1 MRYCLAIVVFIL
13 LSSQNLNA
21 QFCTPATSTLPIT
34 PTTTLQYTPY
44 YNSGA
49 PVFSL
54 TMTAGCTYTFSTC
67 GESTNDTYLRLHN
80 AAFALLGQWDDQCGL
95 QSNFTWTCT
104 ATGVYYVHLSR
115 FVCFPL
121 TANTRMSYISSCNNA
136 PCTNPVV
143 NAGPDVT
150 ICAGSSTQLAGTVTA
165 GSGGS
170 TSTAPPITLTISSP
184 GWLDFTSWTLT
195 NAAGVQVGA
204 GGPYGFGTS
213 NTVTIAS
220 PGAGPYSFFLETQG
234 AILDNTASY
243 VISCNSTIVNTGT
256 LSPGLTTTV
265 NVTGCGSTTGGTPPL
280 TYLWTPSTALSATN
294 ILNPTASP
302 TTTTTYTLTAT
313 QGNCTGQDQVTVTVN
328 PLPTVSGTAQTF
340 CQGSAVTLSATA
352 APANGTFLWT
362 PGGQT
367 TSSITVNPTATTTY
381 NVQYTSLAGCSSNAS
396 ITATQINGID
406 WANTQWPGT
415 SNICDGQSVTI
426 YGQVFEAG
434 ITEATGQGAGITV
447 QYGLSTTNT
456 NPSTWP
462 ASAWTTAS
470 FNSLASGNPNNDE
483 YMGTLTNLSPGTYY
497 YAFSYTYNGC
507 TVYGGFNANGGGFW
521 NGTSN
526 VNGEIIVSANITPTF
541 APVAAICAGS
551 TFPTLPTSSTNGISG
566 TWSPAPNNLQT
577 TTYTFTPNVGLCA
590 LPTTLT
596 VAVNALPTLSIIN
609 AAGSNILNCTQTS
622 ISLNAVGAG
631 SFAWANGVIPIS
643 TGASLSV
650 TTPGTYTLGILDQ
663 NGCTNTTSIVI
674 TQDVAAPVAVITNN
688 TNTSVLTCSTTS
700 ISLTGSGGT
709 TFTWSNGTSN
719 FASTSTISI
728 TNPGTY
734 TLSTTGAN
742 GCIDTEIINITQN
755 ITPPVAA
762 ISSSVANN
770 TLNCNTTSI
779 TLTASGG
786 VSYSWANGATILGT
800 TNTINVTSAG
810 TYTLTATGANG
821 CIDAENITITSQGN
835 TIPTFNAIAP
845 ICAGGSFTLPTN
857 SLNAVLG
864 SWSPAPNFFSTTTY
878 TFTPNA
884 GLCAN
889 PVTLTVVVNPYP
901 VINAINDTICAGQTG
916 TISTQVT
923 LPGGTYAWAGT
934 TNTAASLS
942 LALNFSNSYQVI
954 YTLAGCADTA
964 FASIEVKPVPQVTV
978 QNSTICFGQ
987 VGSVSASANLPNG
1000 TWQWSNGST
1009 TSSQALSPVAT
1020 TNYNVVYTLNGC
1032 NSLPATATITVLPV
1046 PSITVNSPT
1055 ICLGDPALL
1064 IATANPAGGNFY
1076 WGSTASVGNNQLTIS
1091 PTQDTIIPIYNV
1103 LNGCYSDTIFSQIT
1117 VNPLPISNISAS
1129 INQGCVPISVVFT
1142 PDITTYDAYSWES
1155 NNQNIGA
1162 GTSLAYDFISAG
1174 TYNITLITTLNGCTS
1189 TAVLANPII
1198 VDAYPIAAFEPSSD
1212 MFTEP
1217 NQGLSFWNNSSGAQ
1231 TYLWNFGDGGTST
1244 DFAPFYLF
1252 SNSENEEIT
1261 VTLVAASNLGCTD
1274 TAEYLI
1280 EFDPGLV
1287 YYIPN
1292 SFTPDG
1298 DQYNQVFLPIF
1309 TYGIDPSNYSLE
1321 IYNRWGELIFES
1333 KNPTIGWD
1341 GTYGPDGIQC
1351 QNGSYIYKI
1360 TIKVPSR
1367 DERKVFEGHV
1377 NLIR

>member
-1 MRYCLAIVVFIL
+1 MRYCLAFAVFIML
-13 LSSQNLNA
+13 LSQNLSA
-21 QFCTPATSTLPIT
+21 QYCTPPTSITAIT
-34 PTTTLQYTPY
+34 PTTTTQFTATFPA
-44 YNSGA
+44 GTA
-49 PVFSL
+49 PVF
-54 TMTAGCTYTFSTC
+54 TFTATAGCTYTFATC
-67 GESTNDTYLRLHN
+67 GLSSVDTYLRIYN
-80 AAFALLGQWDDQCGL
+80 AAGAFVQGWDDQCGFL
-95 QSNFTWTCT
+95 QTNAIWLCTVSGAYSIQLSQFFCNPLFGPSSVSYSTTCPT
-104 ATGVYYVHLSR
+104 TS
-115 FVCFPL
+115 
-121 TANTRMSYISSCNNA
+121 
-136 PCTNPVV
+136 CTNPIV
-143 NAGPDVT
+143 NAGIDQVL
-150 ICAGSSTQLAGTVTA
+150 CAGSSVQLAGLA
-165 GSGGS
+165 SIGSGSG
-170 TSTAPPITLTISSP
+170 STAPLTFSWSP
-184 GWLDFTSWTLT
+184 
-195 NAAGVQVGA
+195 A
-204 GGPYGFGTS
+204 
-213 NTVTIAS
+213 
-220 PGAGPYSFFLETQG
+220 
-234 AILDNTASY
+234 
-243 VISCNSTIVNTGT
+243 TG
-256 LSPGLTTTV
+256 
-265 NVTGCGSTTGGTPPL
+265 
-280 TYLWTPSTALSATN
+280 LSATN
-294 ILNPTASP
+294 ILNPLATP

-313 QGNCTGQDQVTVTVN
+313 QGNCTSQDQVVVTVN
-328 PLPTVSGTAQTF
+328 PTPTVTGAAQTF
-340 CQGSAVTLSATA
+340 CPGSAVTLSATA
-352 APANGTFLWT
+352 TPANGAFLWT

-367 TSSITVNPTATTTY
+367 TNSITVNPSSTTTY
-381 NVQYTSLAGCSSNAS
+381 NVQYTLGACSSNTS

-415 SNICDGQSVTI
+415 SNICEGQSVTI

-434 ITEATGQGAGITV
+434 ITEATGQGTGITV

-462 ASAWTTAS
+462 ASAWTSAS

-526 VNGEIIVSANITPTF
+526 VNGEIVVNANITPTF
-541 APVAAICAGS
+541 SPVTAICAGS
-551 TFPTLPTSSTNGISG
+551 TFPTLPTSSTNGING
-566 TWSPAPNNLQT
+566 TWSPTPNNLQT

-596 VAVNALPTLSIIN
+596 VVVNALPTLSIIN
-609 AAGSNILNCTQTS
+609 AAGSTILNCTQTS

-643 TGASLSV
+643 TGSSINV
-650 TTPGTYTLGILDQ
+650 TTPGTYTVGILDQ
-663 NGCTNTTSIVI
+663 NGCTTTTSLVI
-674 TQDVAAPVAVITNN
+674 TQDITAPVAVITNN
-688 TNTSVLTCSTTS
+688 TSTNVLTCSTTS

-709 TFTWSNGTSN
+709 TFAWSNGTSN

-755 ITPPVAA
+755 ITPPVAG
-762 ISSSVANN
+762 ISSSVVNN

-800 TNTINVTSAG
+800 SNTLNVNTAG

-821 CIDAENITITSQGN
+821 CTDTENITITSQGN
-835 TIPTFNAIAP
+835 TIPNFNAIAP

-864 SWSPAPNFFSTTTY
+864 SWSPAPNFFNTTTY

-901 VINAINDTICAGQTG
+901 VISAFNDTICAGQTA
-916 TISTQVT
+916 TIATQVT
-923 LPGGTYAWAGT
+923 IPGGTYTWAGT
-934 TNTAASLS
+934 TNTTASLS

-954 YTLAGCADTA
+954 YSVAGCADTA
-964 FASIEVKPVPQVTV
+964 NASIEVKPVPQVTV
-978 QNSTICFGQ
+978 QNSTICSGQ

-1000 TWQWSNGST
+1000 SWQWSNGST
-1009 TSSQALSPVAT
+1009 ASSQALSPVAT
-1020 TNYNVVYTLNGC
+1020 TNYNVVYSLNGC
-1032 NSLPATATITVLPV
+1032 NSIPATATITVLPV

-1064 IATANPAGGNFY
+1064 IATANPGGGNFY
-1076 WGSTASVGNNQLTIS
+1076 WGPTASVGNNQLTVT
-1091 PTQDTIIPIYNV
+1091 PAQDTIIPIYNV

-1142 PDITTYDAYSWES
+1142 PDITTYDTYSWES
-1155 NNQNIGA
+1155 NNQNIGTTNA
-1162 GTSLAYDFISAG
+1162 LAFDFISAG
-1174 TYNITLITTLNGCTS
+1174 TYNITLTTTLNGCTS
-1189 TAVLANPII
+1189 TATLTNPII

-1217 NQGLSFWNNSSGAQ
+1217 GQGLSFWNNSSGAQ
-1231 TYLWNFGDGGTST
+1231 TYLWDFGDGSTST
-1244 DFAPFYLF
+1244 DFAPFHLF
-1252 SNSENEEIT
+1252 NNGENEEIT

-1274 TAEYLI
+1274 TTEFLI
-1280 EFDPGLV
+1280 EFDPGLT

-1333 KNPTIGWD
+1333 KNPAIGWD
-1341 GTYGPDGIQC
+1341 GTYSTNGIQC
-1351 QNGSYIYKI
+1351 QNGSYLYKI

>member
-1 MRYCLAIVVFIL
+1 MRYCLAFVVFIML
-13 LSSQNLNA
+13 LSQNLSA
-21 QFCTPATSTLPIT
+21 QYCTPPTSTTAIT
-34 PTTTLQYTPY
+34 PTTTTQFTATFPA
-44 YNSGA
+44 GTA
-49 PVFSL
+49 PVF
-54 TMTAGCTYTFSTC
+54 TFTATAGCTYTFATC
-67 GESTNDTYLRLHN
+67 GLSSVDTYLRIYN
-80 AAFALLGQWDDQCGL
+80 AAGALVQGWDDQCGFL
-95 QSNFTWTCT
+95 QTNAIWLCNTSGPYSIQLSQFFCNPLYGPATVSYSTTCPT
-104 ATGVYYVHLSR
+104 TS
-115 FVCFPL
+115 
-121 TANTRMSYISSCNNA
+121 
-136 PCTNPVV
+136 CTNPIV
-143 NAGPDVT
+143 NAGNDQVL
-150 ICAGSSTQLAGTVTA
+150 CAGSSVQLAGLA
-165 GSGGS
+165 SIGSGSG
-170 TSTAPPITLTISSP
+170 STAPLTFSWSP
-184 GWLDFTSWTLT
+184 
-195 NAAGVQVGA
+195 A
-204 GGPYGFGTS
+204 
-213 NTVTIAS
+213 
-220 PGAGPYSFFLETQG
+220 
-234 AILDNTASY
+234 
-243 VISCNSTIVNTGT
+243 TG
-256 LSPGLTTTV
+256 
-265 NVTGCGSTTGGTPPL
+265 
-280 TYLWTPSTALSATN
+280 LSATN
-294 ILNPTASP
+294 ILNPLATP

-313 QGNCTGQDQVTVTVN
+313 QGSCTSQDQVVVTVN
-328 PLPTVSGTAQTF
+328 PTPTISSTAQSF
-340 CQGSAVTLSATA
+340 CPGSAVTLSATA
-352 APANGTFLWT
+352 TPANGAFLWT

-367 TSSITVNPTATTTY
+367 TSSITVSPTATTTY
-381 NVQYTSLAGCSSNAS
+381 NVQYTLGACSANTSV
-396 ITATQINGID
+396 TATQINGID

-415 SNICDGQSVTI
+415 SNICEGQSVSI
-426 YGQVFEAG
+426 YGQVFETG
-434 ITEATGQGAGITV
+434 LTEAVGQGAGITV
-447 QYGLSTTNT
+447 QYGSSTTNT

-470 FNSLASGNPNNDE
+470 FNTLASGNPNNDE

-507 TVYGGFNANGGGFW
+507 TVYGGYSTSGGGFW

-526 VNGEIIVSANITPTF
+526 VNGEIVVNANITPTF
-541 APVAAICAGS
+541 SPVAAICAGS
-551 TFPTLPTSSTNGISG
+551 TFPTLPTSSTNGING

-609 AAGSNILNCTQTS
+609 AAGSTILNCTQTS

-643 TGASLSV
+643 TGSSINV
-650 TTPGTYTLGILDQ
+650 TTPGTYTVGILDQ
-663 NGCTNTTSIVI
+663 NGCTTTTSLVI
-674 TQDVAAPVAVITNN
+674 TQDITAPVAVITNN

-709 TFTWSNGTSN
+709 TFAWSNGTSN
-719 FASTSTISI
+719 FASTSTITI

-742 GCIDTEIINITQN
+742 GCIDTEIINVTQN
-755 ITPPVAA
+755 ITPPVAG

-800 TNTINVTSAG
+800 SNTISITSAG

-821 CIDAENITITSQGN
+821 CIDTENITITSQGN
-835 TIPTFNAIAP
+835 TIPNFNAIAP
-845 ICAGGSFTLPTN
+845 ICAGGSFTLPTS

-864 SWSPAPNFFSTTTY
+864 SWSPNPNFFSTTTY

-923 LPGGTYAWAGT
+923 VPGGTYVWAGS

-942 LALNFSNSYQVI
+942 LPLNFSNSYQVI
-954 YTLAGCADTA
+954 YTVAGCADTA
-964 FASIEVKPVPQVTV
+964 YASIEVKPVPQVTV
-978 QNSTICFGQ
+978 QNSTICLGQ

-1000 TWQWSNGST
+1000 TWQWSNGSNV
-1009 TSSQALSPVAT
+1009 SSQALSPVAT
-1020 TNYNVVYTLNGC
+1020 TNYTVVYTLNGC

-1055 ICLGDPALL
+1055 ICLGDPTLL

-1076 WGSTASVGNNQLTIS
+1076 WGPTASVGNNQLTVS

-1129 INQGCVPISVVFT
+1129 INQGCMPISVVFT
-1142 PDITTYDAYSWES
+1142 PDITTYDTYSWES
-1155 NNQNIGA
+1155 NNQNIG
-1162 GTSLAYDFISAG
+1162 TTNTLAFDFISAG
-1174 TYNITLITTLNGCTS
+1174 TYNITLTTTLNGCTS
-1189 TAVLANPII
+1189 TATLTNPII

-1217 NQGLSFWNNSSGAQ
+1217 GQGLSFWNNSSGAQ
-1231 TYLWNFGDGGTST
+1231 TYLWDFGDGSTST
-1244 DFAPFYLF
+1244 EFAPFHLF
-1252 SNSENEEIT
+1252 NNAENEEIT

-1274 TAEYLI
+1274 TTEFLI

-1309 TYGIDPSNYSLE
+1309 TYGIDPSNYSLA
-1321 IYNRWGELIFES
+1321 IYNRWGEFIFES
-1333 KNPTIGWD
+1333 NNPTTGWD

>member
-1 MRYCLAIVVFIL
+1 MRYCLAFVVFIML
-13 LSSQNLNA
+13 LSQSLSA
-21 QFCTPATSTLPIT
+21 QYCTPPTSTTAIT
-34 PTTTLQYTPY
+34 PTTTTQFTATYPAGT
-44 YNSGA
+44 A
-49 PVFSL
+49 PVF
-54 TMTAGCTYTFSTC
+54 TFTATAGCTYTFATC
-67 GESTNDTYLRLHN
+67 GLSSVDTYLRIYN
-80 AAFALLGQWDDQCGL
+80 AAGALVQGWDDQCGFL
-95 QSNFTWTCT
+95 QTNAIWLCNTSGAYSIQLSQFFCNPLYGP
-104 ATGVYYVHLSR
+104 ATV
-115 FVCFPL
+115 
-121 TANTRMSYISSCNNA
+121 SYSTSC
-136 PCTNPVV
+136 PTTLCTNPVV
-143 NAGPDVT
+143 NAGNDLVL
-150 ICAGSSTQLAGTVTA
+150 CAGSSVQLAGLA
-165 GSGGS
+165 SIGSGSG
-170 TSTAPPITLTISSP
+170 STAPLTFSWSP
-184 GWLDFTSWTLT
+184 
-195 NAAGVQVGA
+195 A
-204 GGPYGFGTS
+204 
-213 NTVTIAS
+213 
-220 PGAGPYSFFLETQG
+220 
-234 AILDNTASY
+234 
-243 VISCNSTIVNTGT
+243 TG
-256 LSPGLTTTV
+256 
-265 NVTGCGSTTGGTPPL
+265 
-280 TYLWTPSTALSATN
+280 LSATN
-294 ILNPTASP
+294 ILNPIATP

-313 QGNCTGQDQVTVTVN
+313 QGSCTSQDQVVVTVN
-328 PLPTVSGTAQTF
+328 PTPTISGTAQSF
-340 CQGSAVTLSATA
+340 CPGSAVTLSATA
-352 APANGTFLWT
+352 TPANGTFLWT

-367 TSSITVNPTATTTY
+367 TSSITVSPTATTTY
-381 NVQYTSLAGCSSNAS
+381 NVQYTLGACSANTSV
-396 ITATQINGID
+396 TATQINGID

-470 FNSLASGNPNNDE
+470 FNTLASGNPNNDE

-507 TVYGGFNANGGGFW
+507 TVYGGYSTTGGGFW

-526 VNGEIIVSANITPTF
+526 VNGEIVVNANITPTF
-541 APVAAICAGS
+541 SPVAAICAGS
-551 TFPTLPTSSTNGISG
+551 TFPTLPTSSTNGING

-609 AAGSNILNCTQTS
+609 AAGSTILNCTQTS

-643 TGASLSV
+643 TGSSINV
-650 TTPGTYTLGILDQ
+650 TTPGTYTVGILDQ
-663 NGCTNTTSIVI
+663 NGCTTTTSLVI
-674 TQDVAAPVAVITNN
+674 TQDITAPVAVITNN
-688 TNTSVLTCSTTS
+688 TSTSVLTCSTTS

-709 TFTWSNGTSN
+709 TFAWSNGTSN
-719 FASTSTISI
+719 FATTNSVAI
-728 TNPGTY
+728 TNPGIY

-755 ITPPVAA
+755 ITPPVAG

-800 TNTINVTSAG
+800 SNTISVTSAG

-821 CIDAENITITSQGN
+821 CIDTENITITSQGN
-835 TIPTFNAIAP
+835 TIPNFNAIAP
-845 ICAGGSFTLPTN
+845 ICAGGSFTLPTS

-864 SWSPAPNFFSTTTY
+864 SWSPNPNFFSTTTY

-923 LPGGTYAWAGT
+923 VPGGTYVWTGS

-942 LALNFSNSYQVI
+942 LPLNFSNSYQVI
-954 YTLAGCADTA
+954 YTVAGCADTA
-964 FASIEVKPVPQVTV
+964 YASIEVKPVPQVTV
-978 QNSTICFGQ
+978 QNSTICLGQ

-1009 TSSQALSPVAT
+1009 VISQALSPVAT
-1020 TNYNVVYTLNGC
+1020 TNYTVVYTLNGC

-1076 WGSTASVGNNQLTIS
+1076 WGPTASVGNNQLTIS

-1142 PDITTYDAYSWES
+1142 PDITTYDTYSWES
-1155 NNQNIGA
+1155 NNQNIG
-1162 GTSLAYDFISAG
+1162 TTNTLAFDFISAG
-1174 TYNITLITTLNGCTS
+1174 TYNITLTTTMNGCTS
-1189 TAVLANPII
+1189 TATLTNPII
-1198 VDAYPIAAFEPSSD
+1198 VDAYPIAAFEPSSE

-1217 NQGLSFWNNSSGAQ
+1217 GQGLSFWNNSSGAQ
-1231 TYLWNFGDGGTST
+1231 TYLWDFGDGSTST
-1244 DFAPFYLF
+1244 EFAPFHLF
-1252 SNSENEEIT
+1252 NNAENEEIT

-1274 TAEYLI
+1274 TTQFLI

-1333 KNPTIGWD
+1333 KNPAIGWD
-1341 GTYGPDGIQC
+1341 GTYSTNGIQC
-1351 QNGSYIYKI
+1351 QNGSYLYKI

>member
-1 MRYCLAIVVFIL
+1 MRYCLAFAVFIML
-13 LSSQNLNA
+13 LSQNLSA
-21 QFCTPATSTLPIT
+21 QYCTPPTSITAIT
-34 PTTTLQYTPY
+34 PTTTTQFTATFPA
-44 YNSGA
+44 GTA
-49 PVFSL
+49 PVF
-54 TMTAGCTYTFSTC
+54 TFTATAGCTYTFATC
-67 GESTNDTYLRLHN
+67 GLSSVDTYLRIYN
-80 AAFALLGQWDDQCGL
+80 AAGAFVQGWDDQCGFL
-95 QSNFTWTCT
+95 QTNAIWLCTVSGAYSIQLSQFFCNPLFGPSSVSYSTTCPT
-104 ATGVYYVHLSR
+104 TS
-115 FVCFPL
+115 
-121 TANTRMSYISSCNNA
+121 
-136 PCTNPVV
+136 CTNPIV
-143 NAGPDVT
+143 NAGIDQVL
-150 ICAGSSTQLAGTVTA
+150 CAGSSVQLAGLA
-165 GSGGS
+165 SIGSGSG
-170 TSTAPPITLTISSP
+170 STAPLTFSWSP
-184 GWLDFTSWTLT
+184 
-195 NAAGVQVGA
+195 A
-204 GGPYGFGTS
+204 
-213 NTVTIAS
+213 
-220 PGAGPYSFFLETQG
+220 
-234 AILDNTASY
+234 
-243 VISCNSTIVNTGT
+243 TG
-256 LSPGLTTTV
+256 
-265 NVTGCGSTTGGTPPL
+265 
-280 TYLWTPSTALSATN
+280 LSATN
-294 ILNPTASP
+294 ILNPLATP

-313 QGNCTGQDQVTVTVN
+313 QGNCTSQDQVVVTVN
-328 PLPTVSGTAQTF
+328 PTPTVTGAAQTF
-340 CQGSAVTLSATA
+340 CPGSAVTLSATA
-352 APANGTFLWT
+352 TPANGAFLWT

-367 TSSITVNPTATTTY
+367 TNSITVNPSSTTTY
-381 NVQYTSLAGCSSNAS
+381 NVQYTLGACSSNTS

-415 SNICDGQSVTI
+415 SNICEGQSVTI

-434 ITEATGQGAGITV
+434 ITEATGQGTGITV

-462 ASAWTTAS
+462 ASAWTSAS

-526 VNGEIIVSANITPTF
+526 VNGEIVVNANITPTF
-541 APVAAICAGS
+541 SPVTAICAGS
-551 TFPTLPTSSTNGISG
+551 TFPTLPTSSTNGING

-596 VAVNALPTLSIIN
+596 VVVNALPTLSIIN
-609 AAGSNILNCTQTS
+609 AAGSTILNCTQTS

-643 TGASLSV
+643 TGSSINV
-650 TTPGTYTLGILDQ
+650 TTPGTYTVGILDQ
-663 NGCTNTTSIVI
+663 NGCTTTTSLVI
-674 TQDVAAPVAVITNN
+674 TQDITAPVAVITNN
-688 TNTSVLTCSTTS
+688 TSTNVLTCSTTS

-709 TFTWSNGTSN
+709 TFAWSNGTSN

-755 ITPPVAA
+755 ITPPVAG
-762 ISSSVANN
+762 ISSSVVNN

-800 TNTINVTSAG
+800 SNTLNVNTAG

-821 CIDAENITITSQGN
+821 YTDTENITITSQGN
-835 TIPTFNAIAP
+835 TIPNFNAIAP

-864 SWSPAPNFFSTTTY
+864 SWSPAPNFFNTTTY

-901 VINAINDTICAGQTG
+901 VISAFNDTICAGQTA
-916 TISTQVT
+916 TIATQVT
-923 LPGGTYAWAGT
+923 IPGGTYTWAGT
-934 TNTAASLS
+934 TNTTASLS

-954 YTLAGCADTA
+954 YSVAGCADTA
-964 FASIEVKPVPQVTV
+964 NASIEVKPVPQVTV
-978 QNSTICFGQ
+978 QNSTICSGQ

-1000 TWQWSNGST
+1000 SWQWSNGST
-1009 TSSQALSPVAT
+1009 ASSQALSPVAT
-1020 TNYNVVYTLNGC
+1020 TNYNVVYSLNGC
-1032 NSLPATATITVLPV
+1032 NSIPATATITILPV

-1064 IATANPAGGNFY
+1064 IATANPGGGNFY
-1076 WGSTASVGNNQLTIS
+1076 WGPTASVGNNQLTVT

-1142 PDITTYDAYSWES
+1142 PDITTYDTYSWES
-1155 NNQNIGA
+1155 NNQNIGTTNA
-1162 GTSLAYDFISAG
+1162 LAFDFISAG
-1174 TYNITLITTLNGCTS
+1174 TYNITLTTTLNGCTS
-1189 TAVLANPII
+1189 TATLTNPII

-1217 NQGLSFWNNSSGAQ
+1217 GQGLSFWNNSSGAQ
-1231 TYLWNFGDGGTST
+1231 TYLWDFGDGSTST
-1244 DFAPFYLF
+1244 DFAPFHLF
-1252 SNSENEEIT
+1252 NNGENEEIT

-1274 TAEYLI
+1274 TTEFLI
-1280 EFDPGLV
+1280 EFDPGLT

-1333 KNPTIGWD
+1333 KNPAIGWD
-1341 GTYGPDGIQC
+1341 GTYSTNGIQC
-1351 QNGSYIYKI
+1351 QNGSYLYKI

>member
-1 MRYCLAIVVFIL
+1 MRYCLAFAVFIML
-13 LSSQNLNA
+13 LSQNLSA
-21 QFCTPATSTLPIT
+21 QYCTPPTSTTAIT
-34 PTTTLQYTPY
+34 PTTTTQFTATFPA
-44 YNSGA
+44 GTA
-49 PVFSL
+49 PVF
-54 TMTAGCTYTFSTC
+54 TFTATAGCTYTFATC
-67 GESTNDTYLRLHN
+67 GLSSVDTYLRIYN
-80 AAFALLGQWDDQCGL
+80 AAGALVQGWDDQCGFL
-95 QSNFTWTCT
+95 QTNAVWLCNTSGPYSIQLSQFFCNPLYGPATVSYSTTCPT
-104 ATGVYYVHLSR
+104 TS
-115 FVCFPL
+115 
-121 TANTRMSYISSCNNA
+121 
-136 PCTNPVV
+136 CTNPVV
-143 NAGPDVT
+143 NAGNDLVL
-150 ICAGSSTQLAGTVTA
+150 CAGSSVQLAGLA
-165 GSGGS
+165 SIGSGSG
-170 TSTAPPITLTISSP
+170 STAPLT
-184 GWLDFTSWTLT
+184 FSWTP
-195 NAAGVQVGA
+195 AA
-204 GGPYGFGTS
+204 
-213 NTVTIAS
+213 
-220 PGAGPYSFFLETQG
+220 
-234 AILDNTASY
+234 
-243 VISCNSTIVNTGT
+243 T
-256 LSPGLTTTV
+256 LSAN
-265 NVTGCGSTTGGTPPL
+265 NV
-280 TYLWTPSTALSATN
+280 
-294 ILNPTASP
+294 LNPIASP

-313 QGNCTGQDQVTVTVN
+313 QGSCTSQDQVVVTVN
-328 PLPTVSGTAQTF
+328 PTPTISGTAQSF
-340 CQGSAVTLSATA
+340 CPGSAVTLSATA
-352 APANGTFLWT
+352 TPANGTFLWT

-367 TSSITVNPTATTTY
+367 TNSITVSPTATTTY
-381 NVQYTSLAGCSSNAS
+381 NVQYTLGACSSNTS
-396 ITATQINGID
+396 VTATQINGID
-406 WANTQWPGT
+406 WANTQWPGS
-415 SNICDGQSVTI
+415 SNICQGQSVTI
-426 YGQVFEAG
+426 YGQVFETG
-434 ITEATGQGAGITV
+434 LTEATGQGAGITV

-470 FNSLASGNPNNDE
+470 FNTLASGNPNNDE
-483 YMGTLTNLSPGTYY
+483 YMGTLSNLSPGTYY

-507 TVYGGFNANGGGFW
+507 TTYGGYSTTGGGFW

-526 VNGEIIVSANITPTF
+526 VNGEIIVNANITPTF
-541 APVAAICAGS
+541 SPVAAICAGS
-551 TFPTLPTSSTNGISG
+551 TFPTLPTSSTNGING

-609 AAGSNILNCTQTS
+609 AAGSTILNCTQTS

-643 TGASLSV
+643 TGSSINV
-650 TTPGTYTLGILDQ
+650 TTPGTYTVGILDQ
-663 NGCTNTTSIVI
+663 NGCTTTTSLVI
-674 TQDVAAPVAVITNN
+674 TQNITAPVAVITNN

-700 ISLTGSGGT
+700 ISLTGAGGT
-709 TFTWSNGTSN
+709 TFAWSNGTSN
-719 FASTSTISI
+719 FASTNTVSI

-755 ITPPVAA
+755 ITPPVAG
-762 ISSSVANN
+762 ISSSVASN
-770 TLNCNTTSI
+770 TLNCNTPSI

-786 VSYSWANGATILGT
+786 VSYSWANGSTILGT
-800 TNTINVTSAG
+800 SNTINVTSAG

-821 CIDAENITITSQGN
+821 CTDTENITTTSQGN
-835 TIPTFNAIAP
+835 IIPTFNPIAP

-889 PVTLTVVVNPYP
+889 PITLTVVVNPYP

-923 LPGGTYAWAGT
+923 VPGGAYTWTGT

-954 YTLAGCADTA
+954 YTVAGCADTA

-978 QNSTICFGQ
+978 QNSTICVGQ

-1009 TSSQALSPVAT
+1009 ASSQALSPVAT

-1076 WGSTASVGNNQLTIS
+1076 WGPTASAGNNQITVT

-1103 LNGCYSDTIFSQIT
+1103 LNGCFSDTIFSQIT

-1142 PDITTYDAYSWES
+1142 PDITTYDTYSWES
-1155 NNQNIGA
+1155 NNQNIGTTNA
-1162 GTSLAYDFISAG
+1162 LAFDFISAG
-1174 TYNITLITTLNGCTS
+1174 TYNITLTTTLNGCTS
-1189 TAVLANPII
+1189 TATLTNPII

-1217 NQGLSFWNNSSGAQ
+1217 GQGLSFWNNSSGAQ
-1231 TYLWNFGDGGTST
+1231 TYLWDFGDGSTST
-1244 DFAPFYLF
+1244 DFAPFHLF
-1252 SNSENEEIT
+1252 NNAENEEIT
-1261 VTLVAASNLGCTD
+1261 VTLIAASNLGCTD
-1274 TAEYLI
+1274 TTEFLI

-1298 DQYNQVFLPIF
+1298 DQYNQVFLPVF
-1309 TYGIDPSNYSLE
+1309 TYGIDPSNYSFE

-1333 KNPTIGWD
+1333 KNPAIGWD
-1341 GTYGPDGIQC
+1341 GTFGPDGIQC

>member
-1 MRYCLAIVVFIL
+1 MRYCLAFAVFIML
-13 LSSQNLNA
+13 LSQNLSA
-21 QFCTPATSTLPIT
+21 QYCTPPTSTTAIT
-34 PTTTLQYTPY
+34 PTTTTQFTATFPA
-44 YNSGA
+44 GTA
-49 PVFSL
+49 PVF
-54 TMTAGCTYTFSTC
+54 TFTATAGCTYTFATC
-67 GESTNDTYLRLHN
+67 GLSSVDTYLRIYN
-80 AAFALLGQWDDQCGL
+80 AAGALVQGWDDQCGFL
-95 QSNFTWTCT
+95 QTNAVWLCNTSGPYSIQLSQFFCNPLFGPATVSYSTTCPT
-104 ATGVYYVHLSR
+104 TS
-115 FVCFPL
+115 
-121 TANTRMSYISSCNNA
+121 
-136 PCTNPVV
+136 CTNPVV
-143 NAGPDVT
+143 NAGNDLVL
-150 ICAGSSTQLAGTVTA
+150 CAGSSVQLAGLA
-165 GSGGS
+165 SIGSGSGS
-170 TSTAPPITLTISSP
+170 AAPLT
-184 GWLDFTSWTLT
+184 FSWTP
-195 NAAGVQVGA
+195 AA
-204 GGPYGFGTS
+204 
-213 NTVTIAS
+213 
-220 PGAGPYSFFLETQG
+220 
-234 AILDNTASY
+234 
-243 VISCNSTIVNTGT
+243 T
-256 LSPGLTTTV
+256 LSAN
-265 NVTGCGSTTGGTPPL
+265 NV
-280 TYLWTPSTALSATN
+280 
-294 ILNPTASP
+294 LNPIASP

-313 QGNCTGQDQVTVTVN
+313 QGSCTSQDQVVVTVN
-328 PLPTVSGTAQTF
+328 PTPTISGTAQSF
-340 CQGSAVTLSATA
+340 CPGSAVTLSATA
-352 APANGTFLWT
+352 TPANGTFLWT

-367 TSSITVNPTATTTY
+367 TNSITVSPTATTTY
-381 NVQYTSLAGCSSNAS
+381 NVQYTLGACSSNTS
-396 ITATQINGID
+396 VTATQINGID
-406 WANTQWPGT
+406 WANTQWPGS
-415 SNICDGQSVTI
+415 SNICQGQSVTI
-426 YGQVFEAG
+426 YGQVFETG
-434 ITEATGQGAGITV
+434 LTEATGQGAGITV

-470 FNSLASGNPNNDE
+470 FNTLASGNPNNDE
-483 YMGTLTNLSPGTYY
+483 YMGTLSNLSPGTYY

-507 TVYGGFNANGGGFW
+507 TTYGGYSTTGGGFW

-526 VNGEIIVSANITPTF
+526 VNGEIIVNANITPTF
-541 APVAAICAGS
+541 SPVAAICAGS
-551 TFPTLPTSSTNGISG
+551 TFPTLPTSSTNGING

-609 AAGSNILNCTQTS
+609 AAGSTILNCTQTS

-643 TGASLSV
+643 TGSSINV
-650 TTPGTYTLGILDQ
+650 TTPGTYTVGILDQ
-663 NGCTNTTSIVI
+663 NGCTTSTSLVI
-674 TQDVAAPVAVITNN
+674 TQDITAPVAVITNN

-700 ISLTGSGGT
+700 ISLTGAGGT
-709 TFTWSNGTSN
+709 TFAWSNGTSN
-719 FASTSTISI
+719 FASTNTVSI

-742 GCIDTEIINITQN
+742 GCVDTEIINITQN
-755 ITPPVAA
+755 ITPPVAG

-770 TLNCNTTSI
+770 TLNCNTPSI

-786 VSYSWANGATILGT
+786 VSYSWANGSTILGT
-800 TNTINVTSAG
+800 SNTINVTSAG

-821 CIDAENITITSQGN
+821 CTDTENITITSQGN
-835 TIPTFNAIAP
+835 TIPTFNPIAP

-889 PVTLTVVVNPYP
+889 PITLTVVVNPYP

-923 LPGGTYAWAGT
+923 VPGGAYTWAGT

-954 YTLAGCADTA
+954 YTVAGCADTA

-978 QNSTICFGQ
+978 QNSTICVGQ

-1009 TSSQALSPVAT
+1009 ASSQALSPVAT

-1046 PSITVNSPT
+1046 PSIIVNSPT

-1076 WGSTASVGNNQLTIS
+1076 WGPTASAGNNQITVT

-1103 LNGCYSDTIFSQIT
+1103 LNGCFSDTIFSQIT

-1142 PDITTYDAYSWES
+1142 PDITTYDTYSWES
-1155 NNQNIGA
+1155 NNQNIGTTNA
-1162 GTSLAYDFISAG
+1162 LAFDFISAG
-1174 TYNITLITTLNGCTS
+1174 TYNITLTTTLNGCTS
-1189 TAVLANPII
+1189 TATLTNPII

-1217 NQGLSFWNNSSGAQ
+1217 GQGLSFWNNSSGAQ
-1231 TYLWNFGDGGTST
+1231 TYLWDFGDGSTST
-1244 DFAPFYLF
+1244 DFAPFHIF
-1252 SNSENEEIT
+1252 NNAENEEIN
-1261 VTLVAASNLGCTD
+1261 VTLIAASNLGCTD
-1274 TAEYLI
+1274 TTEFLI

-1298 DQYNQVFLPIF
+1298 DQYNQVFLPVF
-1309 TYGIDPSNYSLE
+1309 TYGIDPSNYSFE

-1333 KNPTIGWD
+1333 KNPAIGWD
-1341 GTYGPDGIQC
+1341 GTFGPDGIQC

>member
-1 MRYCLAIVVFIL
+1 MRYCLAFAVFIML
-13 LSSQNLNA
+13 LSQNLSA
-21 QFCTPATSTLPIT
+21 QYCTPPTSTTAIT
-34 PTTTLQYTPY
+34 PTTTTQFTATFPA
-44 YNSGA
+44 GTA
-49 PVFSL
+49 PVF
-54 TMTAGCTYTFSTC
+54 TFTATAGCTYTFATC
-67 GESTNDTYLRLHN
+67 GLSSVDTYLRIYN
-80 AAFALLGQWDDQCGL
+80 AAGALVQGWDDQCGFL
-95 QSNFTWTCT
+95 QTNAVWLCNTSGPYSIQLSQFFCNPLYGPATVSYSTTCPT
-104 ATGVYYVHLSR
+104 TS
-115 FVCFPL
+115 
-121 TANTRMSYISSCNNA
+121 
-136 PCTNPVV
+136 CTNPVV
-143 NAGPDVT
+143 NAGNDLVL
-150 ICAGSSTQLAGTVTA
+150 CAGSSVQLAGLA
-165 GSGGS
+165 SIGSGSG
-170 TSTAPPITLTISSP
+170 STAPLT
-184 GWLDFTSWTLT
+184 FSWTP
-195 NAAGVQVGA
+195 AA
-204 GGPYGFGTS
+204 
-213 NTVTIAS
+213 
-220 PGAGPYSFFLETQG
+220 
-234 AILDNTASY
+234 
-243 VISCNSTIVNTGT
+243 T
-256 LSPGLTTTV
+256 LSAN
-265 NVTGCGSTTGGTPPL
+265 NV
-280 TYLWTPSTALSATN
+280 
-294 ILNPTASP
+294 LNPIASP

-313 QGNCTGQDQVTVTVN
+313 QGSCTSQDQVVVTVN
-328 PLPTVSGTAQTF
+328 PTPTISGTAQSF
-340 CQGSAVTLSATA
+340 CPGSAVTLSATA
-352 APANGTFLWT
+352 TPANGTFLWT

-367 TSSITVNPTATTTY
+367 TNSITVSPTATTTY
-381 NVQYTSLAGCSSNAS
+381 NVQYTLGACSSNTS
-396 ITATQINGID
+396 VTATQINGID
-406 WANTQWPGT
+406 WANTQWPGS
-415 SNICDGQSVTI
+415 SNICQGQSVTI
-426 YGQVFEAG
+426 YGQVFETG
-434 ITEATGQGAGITV
+434 LTEATGQGAGITV

-470 FNSLASGNPNNDE
+470 FNTLASGNPNNDE
-483 YMGTLTNLSPGTYY
+483 YMGTLSNLSPGTYY

-507 TVYGGFNANGGGFW
+507 TTYGGYSTTGGGFW

-526 VNGEIIVSANITPTF
+526 VNGEIIVNANITPTF
-541 APVAAICAGS
+541 SPVAAICAGS
-551 TFPTLPTSSTNGISG
+551 TFPTLPTSSTNGING

-609 AAGSNILNCTQTS
+609 AAGSTILNCTQTS

-643 TGASLSV
+643 TGSSINV
-650 TTPGTYTLGILDQ
+650 TTPGTYTVGILDQ
-663 NGCTNTTSIVI
+663 NGCTTTTSLVI
-674 TQDVAAPVAVITNN
+674 TQDITAPVAVITNN

-700 ISLTGSGGT
+700 ISLTGAGGT
-709 TFTWSNGTSN
+709 TFAWSNGTSN
-719 FASTSTISI
+719 FASTNTVSI

-734 TLSTTGAN
+734 TLSTTGVN

-755 ITPPVAA
+755 ITPPVAG

-770 TLNCNTTSI
+770 TLNCNTPSI

-786 VSYSWANGATILGT
+786 VSYSWANGSTILGT
-800 TNTINVTSAG
+800 SNSINVTSAG

-821 CIDAENITITSQGN
+821 CTDTENITITSQGN
-835 TIPTFNAIAP
+835 TIPTFNPIAP

-889 PVTLTVVVNPYP
+889 PITLTVVVNPYP

-923 LPGGTYAWAGT
+923 VPGGAYTWAGT
-934 TNTAASLS
+934 TNTSASLS

-954 YTLAGCADTA
+954 YSVAGCADTA

-978 QNSTICFGQ
+978 QNSTICVGQ

-1009 TSSQALSPVAT
+1009 ASSQALSPVAT

-1076 WGSTASVGNNQLTIS
+1076 WGPTASAGNNQITVT

-1103 LNGCYSDTIFSQIT
+1103 LNGCFSDTIFSQIT

-1142 PDITTYDAYSWES
+1142 PDITTYDTYSWES
-1155 NNQNIGA
+1155 NNQNIGTTNA
-1162 GTSLAYDFISAG
+1162 LAFDFISAG
-1174 TYNITLITTLNGCTS
+1174 TYNITLTTTLNGCTS
-1189 TAVLANPII
+1189 TATLTNPII

-1217 NQGLSFWNNSSGAQ
+1217 GQGLSFWNNSSGAQ
-1231 TYLWNFGDGGTST
+1231 TYLWDFGDGSTST
-1244 DFAPFYLF
+1244 DFAPFHLF
-1252 SNSENEEIT
+1252 NNAENEEIT
-1261 VTLVAASNLGCTD
+1261 VTLIAASNLGCTD
-1274 TAEYLI
+1274 TTEFLI

-1298 DQYNQVFLPIF
+1298 DQYNQVFLPVF
-1309 TYGIDPSNYSLE
+1309 TYGIDPSNYSFE

-1333 KNPTIGWD
+1333 KNPAIGWD
-1341 GTYGPDGIQC
+1341 GTFGPDGIQC

>member
-1 MRYCLAIVVFIL
+1 
-13 LSSQNLNA
+13 
-21 QFCTPATSTLPIT
+21 
-34 PTTTLQYTPY
+34 
-44 YNSGA
+44 
-49 PVFSL
+49 
-54 TMTAGCTYTFSTC
+54 
-67 GESTNDTYLRLHN
+67 
-80 AAFALLGQWDDQCGL
+80 
-95 QSNFTWTCT
+95 
-104 ATGVYYVHLSR
+104 
-115 FVCFPL
+115 
-121 TANTRMSYISSCNNA
+121 
-136 PCTNPVV
+136 
-143 NAGPDVT
+143 
-150 ICAGSSTQLAGTVTA
+150 
-165 GSGGS
+165 
-170 TSTAPPITLTISSP
+170 
-184 GWLDFTSWTLT
+184 
-195 NAAGVQVGA
+195 
-204 GGPYGFGTS
+204 
-213 NTVTIAS
+213 
-220 PGAGPYSFFLETQG
+220 
-234 AILDNTASY
+234 
-243 VISCNSTIVNTGT
+243 
-256 LSPGLTTTV
+256 
-265 NVTGCGSTTGGTPPL
+265 
-280 TYLWTPSTALSATN
+280 
-294 ILNPTASP
+294 
-302 TTTTTYTLTAT
+302 
-313 QGNCTGQDQVTVTVN
+313 
-328 PLPTVSGTAQTF
+328 
-340 CQGSAVTLSATA
+340 
-352 APANGTFLWT
+352 
-362 PGGQT
+362 
-367 TSSITVNPTATTTY
+367 
-381 NVQYTSLAGCSSNAS
+381 
-396 ITATQINGID
+396 
-406 WANTQWPGT
+406 
-415 SNICDGQSVTI
+415 
-426 YGQVFEAG
+426 
-434 ITEATGQGAGITV
+434 
-447 QYGLSTTNT
+447 
-456 NPSTWP
+456 
-462 ASAWTTAS
+462 
-470 FNSLASGNPNNDE
+470 
-483 YMGTLTNLSPGTYY
+483 MGTLTNLSPGTYY

-526 VNGEIIVSANITPTF
+526 VNGEIVVNANITPTF
-541 APVAAICAGS
+541 SPVTAICAGS
-551 TFPTLPTSSTNGISG
+551 TFPTLPTSSTNGING

-596 VAVNALPTLSIIN
+596 VVVNALPTLSIIN
-609 AAGSNILNCTQTS
+609 AAGSTILNCTQTS

-643 TGASLSV
+643 TGSSINV
-650 TTPGTYTLGILDQ
+650 TTPGTYTVGILDQ
-663 NGCTNTTSIVI
+663 NGCTTTTSLVI
-674 TQDVAAPVAVITNN
+674 TQDITAPVAVITNN
-688 TNTSVLTCSTTS
+688 TSTNVLTCSTTS

-709 TFTWSNGTSN
+709 TFAWSNGTSN

-755 ITPPVAA
+755 ITPPVAG
-762 ISSSVANN
+762 ISSSVVNN

-800 TNTINVTSAG
+800 SNTLNVNTAG

-821 CIDAENITITSQGN
+821 CTDTENITITSQGN
-835 TIPTFNAIAP
+835 TIPNFNAIAP

-864 SWSPAPNFFSTTTY
+864 SWSPAPNFFNTTTY

-901 VINAINDTICAGQTG
+901 VISAFNDTICAGQTA
-916 TISTQVT
+916 TIATQVT
-923 LPGGTYAWAGT
+923 IPGGTYTWAGT
-934 TNTAASLS
+934 TNTTASLS

-954 YTLAGCADTA
+954 YSVAGCADTA
-964 FASIEVKPVPQVTV
+964 NASIEVKPVPQVTV
-978 QNSTICFGQ
+978 QNSTICSGQ

-1000 TWQWSNGST
+1000 SWQWSNGST
-1009 TSSQALSPVAT
+1009 ASSQALSPVAT
-1020 TNYNVVYTLNGC
+1020 TNYNVVYSLNGC
-1032 NSLPATATITVLPV
+1032 NSIPATATITVLPV

-1064 IATANPAGGNFY
+1064 IATANPGGGNFY
-1076 WGSTASVGNNQLTIS
+1076 WGPTASVGNNQLTVT

-1142 PDITTYDAYSWES
+1142 PDITTYDTYSWES
-1155 NNQNIGA
+1155 NNQNIGNS
-1162 GTSLAYDFISAG
+1162 TSLAFDFISAG
-1174 TYNITLITTLNGCTS
+1174 TYNITLTTTLNGCTS
-1189 TAVLANPII
+1189 TATLTNPII

-1217 NQGLSFWNNSSGAQ
+1217 GQGLSFWNNSSGAQ
-1231 TYLWNFGDGGTST
+1231 TYLWDFGDGSTST
-1244 DFAPFYLF
+1244 DFAPFHLF
-1252 SNSENEEIT
+1252 NNAENEEIT

-1274 TAEYLI
+1274 TTEFLI

-1298 DQYNQVFLPIF
+1298 DQYNQVFMPIF

-1333 KNPTIGWD
+1333 KNPAIGWD
-1341 GTYGPDGIQC
+1341 GTYSPDGIQC